1 VLSTGGVRS
10 PQDFVKVMSG
20 FDLTFNWFY
29 ADSKHIAVYSSGRL
43 PLRAAGVNPGLP
55 TNGNGSYEWH
65 GWVGALAHPHAVDP
79 PSGAIVNWNNK
90 PAAGF
95 AAADDNWSYGSV
107 QRVDLLNAGVAAR
120 KRHTPASV
128 VGAMNAAATQD
139 VRATLVPLLARLL
152 AKGTPPSTRAAQ
164 MLSLLQAWDRSRL
177 DANGDGTIDA
187 AGAAIMDV
195 WWPKLAVTVLEPQLG
210 ALTTDLAA
218 LQGISDDASPQGSAY
233 GSGWYSYVD
242 KDLRTLLGEPVAS
255 KYSTAYCGAGDVGAC
270 AAAVWQSLDRAGDE
284 LAATQGSDPSAWRAD
299 ATRERIRFA
308 GFIPETMRW
317 VNRPTFQ
324 QVLVFRSHR

>member
-1 VLSTGGVRS
+1 
-10 PQDFVKVMSG
+10 
-20 FDLTFNWFY
+20 
-29 ADSKHIAVYSSGRL
+29 
-43 PLRAAGVNPGLP
+43 
-55 TNGNGSYEWH
+55 
-65 GWVGALAHPHAVDP
+65 
-79 PSGAIVNWNNK
+79 
-90 PAAGF
+90 
-95 AAADDNWSYGSV
+95 
-107 QRVDLLNAGVAAR
+107 
-120 KRHTPASV
+120 
-128 VGAMNAAATQD
+128 MNAAATHD

-152 AKGTPPSTRAAQ
+152 AKGTPPSAHAAQ

-233 GSGWYSYVD
+233 GSGWYSYLD
-242 KDLRTLLGEPVAS
+242 KDLRTLLAEPVAS

-284 LAATQGSDPSAWRAD
+284 LAAARGSDPSAWRAD

-317 VNRPTFQ
+317 ANRPTFQ